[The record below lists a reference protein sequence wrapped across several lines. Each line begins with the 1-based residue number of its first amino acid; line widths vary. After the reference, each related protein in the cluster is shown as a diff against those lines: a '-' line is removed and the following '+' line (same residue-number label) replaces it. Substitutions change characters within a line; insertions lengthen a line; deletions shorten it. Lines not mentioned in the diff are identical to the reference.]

1 VTAGRART
9 AITGVF
15 FLNGAAFSGWYA
27 RLPAIQDKLDLTPG
41 QLGLALFAAPLGL
54 LCAQPAVGALV
65 ARRGS
70 RPVVALAPL
79 FCLAVVLPALAVS
92 LGTLVLAVLVVG
104 AANGS
109 LDIAMNAQGVA
120 VERASG
126 KRMFNSL
133 HAAFSFGAL
142 AGAGIAAIA
151 AGAGV
156 APLPHL
162 AVAAGVGAAAA
173 AVLVRWLLPD
183 EGHPEARRLARPSRR
198 LAALGVVAF
207 AALLA
212 EGSVFDWSGVYMARI
227 ADATAGLA
235 PLGLAAFSLFMGF
248 GRLSA
253 DGIAARV
260 GSAATARGGALL
272 AAAGMGLALARPTA
286 AVAVAGFALM
296 GAGLSAVFP
305 LALRAAGLD
314 EDVPGPAL
322 AAVSTVGYAGF
333 LTGPPLIGALA
344 EAGSLRSAL
353 LLVPALCLVAAAL
366 SGHVGDP
373 RPLARRTTES
383 G

>member
-1 VTAGRART
+1 MTAGRART
-9 AITGVF
+9 AVTGIF
-15 FLNGAAFSGWYA
+15 FVNGAAFSGWYA
-27 RLPAIQDKLDLTPG
+27 RLPAIQDKLDLSPG

-54 LCAQPAVGALV
+54 LCAQPAVGAVV

-70 RPVVALAPL
+70 RSVVRLAPL
-79 FCLAVVLPALAVS
+79 FSAAIVLPALATN
-92 LGTLVLAVLVVG
+92 LGTLALAVLVVG

-126 KRMFNSL
+126 TRMFNSL

-142 AGAGIAAIA
+142 AGAGLAAA
-151 AGAGV
+151 AAAAGV

-162 AVAAGVGAAAA
+162 AVSAALCAGGA
-173 AVLVRWLLPD
+173 LVFIRRLLPD
-183 EGHPEARRLARPSRR
+183 EGHPGARRLARPTWR

-212 EGSVFDWSGVYMARI
+212 EGSVFDWSGVFL
-227 ADATAGLA
+227 DHSAGAAAGVA
-235 PLGLAAFSLFMGF
+235 PLGLAAFSLCMGL

-253 DGIAARV
+253 DGIAERV
-260 GSAATARGGALL
+260 GSAATARGGAVI
-272 AAAGMGLALARPTA
+272 AAAGIGVAIAVATPA
-286 AVAVAGFALM
+286 AAVAGFALM

-333 LTGPPLIGALA
+333 LTGPPVIGALA
-344 EAGSLRSAL
+344 DAGSLRSAL
-353 LLVPALCLVAAAL
+353 LLVPSLCLVAAAL
-366 SGHVGDP
+366 SGHVRDP
-373 RPLARRTTES
+373 RPRAGS

>member
-1 VTAGRART
+1 VRAGRART
-9 AITGVF
+9 AVTGIF

-54 LCAQPAVGALV
+54 LCAQPAVGAVV

-70 RPVVALAPL
+70 QPVVRLAPL
-79 FCLAVVLPALAVS
+79 FCCAIVLPALAVN
-92 LGTLVLAVLVVG
+92 LGTLALAVLVVG
-104 AANGS
+104 ATNGA

-120 VERASG
+120 VERAAG
-126 KRMFNSL
+126 KRLFNSL

-142 AGAGIAAIA
+142 AGAGVAAA
-151 AGAGV
+151 AAAAGV

-162 AVAAGVGAAAA
+162 AVSAGLCAGAAL
-173 AVLVRWLLPD
+173 VLVRWLLPD
-183 EGHPEARRLARPSRR
+183 SGHPEARRLARPTWR
-198 LAALGVVAF
+198 LAALGAVAF

-212 EGSVFDWSGVYMARI
+212 EGSVFDWSGVFLARSTG
-227 ADATAGLA
+227 AAAGVA
-235 PLGLAAFSLFMGF
+235 PLGLAAFSLCMGL
-248 GRLSA
+248 GRLGA

-260 GSAATARGGALL
+260 GSAATTRGGALIAGAGIGL
-272 AAAGMGLALARPTA
+272 AIALASPAAAVL
-286 AVAVAGFALM
+286 GFALM
-296 GAGLSAVFP
+296 GLGLSAVFP

-344 EAGSLRSAL
+344 DAGSLRSAL
-353 LLVPALCLVAAAL
+353 LLVPSLCLVAAAL
-366 SGHVGDP
+366 SGHVSDP
-373 RPLARRTTES
+373 RPHPATS

>member
-1 VTAGRART
+1 VTVGRART
-9 AITGVF
+9 AVTGIF

-54 LCAQPAVGALV
+54 LCAQPAVGAVV

-70 RPVVALAPL
+70 APVVRLAPL
-79 FCLAVVLPALAVS
+79 FCCAIVLPALAVN
-92 LGTLVLAVLVVG
+92 LGTLALAVLVVG
-104 AANGS
+104 ATNGA

-120 VERASG
+120 VERAAG

-142 AGAGIAAIA
+142 AGAGVAALA
-151 AGAGV
+151 AAAGV

-162 AVAAGVGAAAA
+162 AVSAAVCAAA
-173 AVLVRWLLPD
+173 AVVLVQWLLPD
-183 EGHPEARRLARPSRR
+183 EGHPGARRLARPTWR
-198 LAALGVVAF
+198 LAALGAVAF

-212 EGSVFDWSGVYMARI
+212 EGSVFDWSSVFLARSAGAAAGV
-227 ADATAGLA
+227 A
-235 PLGLAAFSLFMGF
+235 PLGLAAFSLCMGL

-260 GSAATARGGALL
+260 GSAATARGGALI
-272 AAAGMGLALARPTA
+272 AAAGIGLAIAVASPAA
-286 AVAVAGFALM
+286 AVLGFALM
-296 GAGLSAVFP
+296 GLGLSAVFP

-322 AAVSTVGYAGF
+322 AAVSTMGYAGF

-344 EAGSLRSAL
+344 SAGSLRSAL

-366 SGHVGDP
+366 STHVSDP
-373 RPLARRTTES
+373 RPQPAES